1 MINLAG
7 SSYDYG
13 NVLFAV
19 LQECE
24 HQRRSLLPNEA
35 EERLREI
42 AKKKLSEIRVSYT
55 ECGGTAGYWRTL
67 EREVLET
74 ALPQY
79 VPAAIEQTRLERT
92 NYGLWRQADP
102 VARAVF
108 ALIGLVIGSLIVVA
122 PFIPIWGD
130 AFVFCLAAAFFLYP
144 EIKKGVYDVR
154 HSRLLNRLIV
164 QAEAYQKNERIHYV
178 SEAQIEEELAAVEE
192 TAKAVPPR
200 KAEWEGKGN
209 VVQHPGTRS
218 KER

>member
-24 HQRRSLLPNEA
+24 HQRRGLLPNEA

-42 AKKKLSEIRVSYT
+42 AKKKLSEIRVSYA
-55 ECGGTAGYWRTL
+55 EYGGTPSYWRLL
-67 EREVLET
+67 ENEVMET

-79 VPAAIEQTRLERT
+79 IPSAIEQTRLEKT
-92 NYGLWRQADP
+92 NYGLWRQGDP

-108 ALIGLVIGSLIVVA
+108 GLTGLLIGSLIVLA

-130 AFVFCLAAAFFLYP
+130 AFVFFLAAAFFFYP

-164 QAEAYQKNERIHYV
+164 EAEKYQKNERIHYV
-178 SEAQIEEELAAVEE
+178 SEAQMEEELAEVEE
-192 TAKAVPPR
+192 TAKAVPTR
-200 KAEWEGKGN
+200 KAEGEGN
-209 VVQHPGTRS
+209 VVPHPGSRG